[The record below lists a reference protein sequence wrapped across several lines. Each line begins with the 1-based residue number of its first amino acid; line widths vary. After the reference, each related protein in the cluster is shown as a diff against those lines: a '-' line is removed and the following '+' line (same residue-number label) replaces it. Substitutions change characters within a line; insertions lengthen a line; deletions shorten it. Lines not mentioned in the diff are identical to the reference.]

1 MIEVNNVLNQ
11 LFSIVIGAFL
21 TFIVGYIAAKL
32 PGLVKELINF
42 VVSQADLVRSRFTN
56 EQLAIFDNL
65 VLTVIR
71 DIEQRTTID
80 DIIKAGWEKREEA
93 LQSIKEECER
103 LGIPFD
109 AVYAGKAIEAA
120 IKLGLEQS
128 NFPII
133 EAAELK
139 VSNE

>member
-1 MIEVNNVLNQ
+1 MIQIDVLLNQ
-11 LFSIVIGAFL
+11 LFAVVIGALL
-21 TFIVGYIAAKL
+21 TFLVGYIATKA
-32 PGLVKELINF
+32 PRLITGFVNF
-42 VVSQADLVRSRFTN
+42 VVNQAELVRSRFTK

-93 LQSIKEECER
+93 LKSIKEECER

-109 AVYAGKAIEAA
+109 AVYAGKVLEAA

-133 EAAELK
+133 EAVELK
-139 VSNE
+139 DDSK